1 MGVLITTESLKSL
14 RACSS
19 SFAFVTGSLFSG
31 SEDSIYF
38 EEGITHE
45 ITCSNSREVSY
56 LRRGARKLNLT
67 GSIHN
72 LETGVSQTFKKPLY
86 FNTDEEMEE
95 YSKSLISGSL

>member
-1 MGVLITTESLKSL
+1 MGVLITTESLKNL
-14 RACSS
+14 NACSS

-38 EEGITHE
+38 EEGITHN

-56 LRRGARKLNLT
+56 LRWGARKLNLT

-72 LETGVSQTFKKPLY
+72 LETGVSQTFKRPLS
-86 FNTDEEMEE
+86 FNTVGEMIE
-95 YSKSLISGSL
+95 YAKSISGSL